1 MWSYGLSRLR
11 YAPYHVQMVVTRRCN
26 LSCGYC
32 NEFDD
37 HSPPVPTEE
46 LRRRIDKIK
55 QLGAWAIE
63 LTGGEPL
70 EHPDLIEL
78 VRHAKR
84 EQRFYK
90 VQLISNL
97 YLWNEDTVHA
107 LNDAGLD
114 DLQVSVDGVM
124 PNDVTVK
131 VLKPMRKK
139 LEVLSRHAKF
149 RVTMSG
155 VVGSA
160 PPGEA
165 VQVLEVAKQLGF
177 KPRVL
182 LVHDGNGQLKLDAA
196 RRAEVEDIKRVIGKG
211 FKDAGDYRARLA
223 ETGSAP
229 FKCRSGS
236 RYLYVDEFGYVRWC
250 SQTRD
255 YWGVPLAE
263 YGPEHLKAQFDTR
276 KDCNAGC
283 TVGCA
288 RTASAPDAWR
298 PQGRPDPGPPPEKL
312 VQIGARPASPDAR
325 GGESG

>member
-1 MWSYGLSRLR
+1 MWKLGSSRLL

-37 HSPPVPTEE
+37 HSPPVPTAE

-55 QLGAWAIE
+55 ELGAWAIE

-70 EHPDLIEL
+70 EHPDLIDL
-78 VRHAKR
+78 VRYAKQ

-97 YLWNEDTVHA
+97 YLWNADTVHA
-107 LNDAGLD
+107 LNAAGLD
-114 DLQVSVDGVM
+114 DLQVSVDGVA

-131 VLKPMRKK
+131 VLRPMRKK
-139 LEVLSRHAKF
+139 LETLAQHAKF
-149 RVTMSG
+149 RVTLSG

-165 VQVLEVAKQLGF
+165 AQVLEVAKELGF
-177 KPRVL
+177 SPRVL
-182 LVHDGNGQLKLDAA
+182 LVHGGDGQLELDSA
-196 RRAEVEDIKRVIGKG
+196 RRAEVAEIKRVIGRR
-211 FKDAGDYRARLA
+211 FRDAGEYRTRLM

-236 RYLYVDEFGYVRWC
+236 RYLYVDEHGYVRWC
-250 SQTRD
+250 SQTRT

-263 YGPEHLKAQFDTR
+263 YSLAHLKEQFATR
-276 KDCNAGC
+276 KDCSDRC

-288 RTASAPDAWR
+288 RTASAPDSWR
-298 PQGRPDPGPPPEKL
+298 PQPLPDPGPAQAPL
-312 VQIGARPASPDAR
+312 VQIRARPASGAPT
-325 GGESG
+325 

>member
-1 MWSYGLSRLR
+1 MRKLGLSRLR

-32 NEFDD
+32 NEYDD
-37 HSPPVPTEE
+37 HSPPVPLEE
-46 LRRRIDKIK
+46 LRRRIDHIK
-55 QLGAWAIE
+55 RLGAWAIE

-70 EHPDLIEL
+70 EHPDLFEL
-78 VRHAKR
+78 VRYAKQ
-84 EQRFYK
+84 EKQFYK

-107 LNDAGLD
+107 LNAAGLD

-139 LEVLSRHAKF
+139 LETLSRHAKF

-182 LVHDGNGQLKLDAA
+182 LVHDGDGQLKLDAA
-196 RRAEVEDIKRVIGKG
+196 RRAEVEDIKRVIGKR
-211 FKDAGDYRARLA
+211 FQDAGDYRTALM

-236 RYLYVDEFGYVRWC
+236 RYLYVDEHGYVRWC
-250 SQTRD
+250 SQTRS

-263 YGPEHLKAQFDTR
+263 YTLAHLKEQFATR
-276 KDCNAGC
+276 KDCSSGC

-288 RTASAPDAWR
+288 RTASAPDSWR
-298 PQGRPDPGPPPEKL
+298 SQPLPDPGPPPEQL
-312 VQIGARPASPDAR
+312 VQISARPAHPASPAR
-325 GGESG
+325 T